1 MNVVYLNRNEL
12 KKAGAIVDIREFYE
26 KYSLDKRNN
35 SYSMLQNAPIIMNVD
50 GTYVSLTKLA
60 TLDIKGKYVI
70 EQYLREIRSPIESK
84 VPFLCLKWK

>member
-1 MNVVYLNRNEL
+1 MKVIYLDRNEMI
-12 KKAGAIVDIREFYE
+12 KAGVIIDIKEYYN

-35 SYSMLQNAPIIMNVD
+35 TYSMMQNAPIIMNVD

-70 EQYLREIRSPIESK
+70 EQYLREVRNPIESK
-84 VPFLCLKWK
+84 VPFLCFRWK

>member
-1 MNVVYLNRNEL
+1 MDVIYLNRNEL

-35 SYSMLQNAPIIMNVD
+35 SYSMLQNAPIIMNVG

-60 TLDIKGKYVI
+60 TLDIKGKYLI
-70 EQYLREIRSPIESK
+70 EQYLREIRNPIESK

>member
-1 MNVVYLNRNEL
+1 MNVIYLNRNEL

-60 TLDIKGKYVI
+60 TLDIKGKYII
-70 EQYLREIRSPIESK
+70 EQYLREVRNPIESK
-84 VPFLCLKWK
+84 VPFLCFRWK